1 MHCCIYNELL
11 YCGHS
16 IMRNQRVYRDP
27 KLGVWKKLSQMD
39 GYTWPHGLDFFGSC
53 EEMVY
58 LDGFPVAYSSCSLS
72 DLHTILCLLFVG
84 RAYMSIIF
92 GGSV

>member
-1 MHCCIYNELL
+1 
-11 YCGHS
+11 
-16 IMRNQRVYRDP
+16 VYRYP

-39 GYTWPHGLDFFGSC
+39 GYTWPQGLDFFGSY

-58 LDGFPVAYSSCSLS
+58 LDGFPVAYSLCSLS
-72 DLHTILCLLFVG
+72 DLHTLLFLLSVG